1 MKKIFRS
8 FTFWFFSISIFII
21 LINSMGYDYKNIL
34 LIGLNP
40 ILNIFL
46 YLEHFRNS
54 IGNDVSNYNLY
65 IMHLITFIIYGGI
78 IDMLAFPIKSMVKII
93 KSSNINK
100 EF

>member
-46 YLEHFRNS
+46 YLEHFRN
-54 IGNDVSNYNLY
+54 VSNYNLY
-65 IMHLITFIIYGGI
+65 IMHLITFIIYDGI

-93 KSSNINK
+93 KSSNNIN
-100 EF
+100 

>member
-46 YLEHFRNS
+46 YLEHFRN
-54 IGNDVSNYNLY
+54 VSNYNLY

>member
-46 YLEHFRNS
+46 YLEHFRN
-54 IGNDVSNYNLY
+54 VSNYNLY

-93 KSSNINK
+93 KSSNNIN
-100 EF
+100 